1 MYSKL
6 DLPNSAHLLLRLTPN
21 RSVVTWTSLI
31 SGAVRNGHFSLSLS
45 HFSSMRRDGVNPND
59 FTFPVAFK
67 ASGCLR
73 LPVTGQQLHG
83 LAIKDGQMVDAF
95 VGCSAFDMYC
105 KTGLRDD
112 ACKVFDEMPH
122 RNLATW
128 NACISNYVLD
138 GRPGSA
144 VSMFIEFRR
153 NGGGGDA
160 ITFCAFLNACSDAE
174 DLKLG
179 RQLHGFVIRYGY
191 EADVSVANGLID
203 FYGKCHE
210 MGCVEVV
217 FGGMS
222 SRNDVSW
229 SSLVAAYEQND
240 EQEKAC
246 LVFVKARTEGIEPTD
261 YMVSSVLSA
270 CAGLA
275 GLELGRSV
283 HALAAKACIEKNV
296 FVGSALV
303 DMYGK
308 CGSIEDCET
317 AFHEMGERNSV
328 TWNALLGGYAHQGHA
343 DMALALF
350 REMTCGIHEVGP
362 NYVTLV
368 CVLSAC
374 SRAGEVKMGMEIFES
389 MRGRYG
395 IEPGIEH
402 YACVVDIL
410 ARAGKVEEAYE
421 FIRRMHVRPNVS
433 VWGALLGACRVY
445 GKPELGRVAAE
456 NLFDLDPHDS
466 GNHVLLS
473 NMFAASGRWEEANL
487 VRKEMKDVGI
497 KKGVGCSW
505 ISVKNSVHVFQAK
518 DTSHELNSEIQKML
532 TKLKMDMKS
541 AGYVPDTKQALYDL
555 EEEEKE
561 TEVWYHSEKI
571 ALAFGL
577 IALPPGIPI
586 RITKNL
592 RVCVDCHSAI
602 KFISGIVGREIII
615 RGEEPTAEALEMAA
629 AKGACLNHVSRESS
643 DIKRLAKFYQE
654 IFGFEQVES
663 PKLEFD
669 VIWLKLP
676 SFFLHLI
683 ERNPETRLPEGPW
696 SATSADTDPKK
707 LPRGHHICFSIANFD
722 SFVQTLKVFA
732 LGIKIIGFEA
742 QHYRRRESKRTR
754 GVCQMQRPDKYF
766 SLIQMVMAWRFQAW
780 RIEGNKFGC
789 SISKS
794 SYKLSVCTSEGTVFK

>member
-1 MYSKL
+1 
-6 DLPNSAHLLLRLTPN
+6 
-21 RSVVTWTSLI
+21 
-31 SGAVRNGHFSLSLS
+31 
-45 HFSSMRRDGVNPND
+45 MRRDGVNPND

-83 LAIKDGQMVDAF
+83 LAIKDGQMIDEF

-112 ACKVFDEMPH
+112 ACKAFDEMSH
-122 RNLATW
+122 RNIATW
-128 NACISNYVLD
+128 NAYISNSVLD
-138 GRPGSA
+138 GRPYSGIA
-144 VSMFIEFRR
+144 KFIEFRR
-153 NGGGGDA
+153 SGGGGDG
-160 ITFCAFLNACSDAE
+160 ITFCAFLNACSDTS
-174 DLKLG
+174 DLLLG

-210 MGCVEVV
+210 IGCFEFV

-222 SRNDVSW
+222 SRNNVSW
-229 SSLVAAYEQND
+229 SSMAAAYEQND

-246 LVFVKARTEGIEPTD
+246 LIFLKARKEGIEPTD

-308 CGSIEDCET
+308 CGSIDDCEI
-317 AFHEMGERNSV
+317 AFHEIGEKNLV

-350 REMTCGIHEVGP
+350 QEMTCDRLELRP

-389 MRGRYG
+389 MREKYE
-395 IEPGIEH
+395 IVPGIEH
-402 YACVVDIL
+402 YACVVDML

-421 FIRRMHVRPNVS
+421 FIRRMPIRPNVS

-456 NLFDLDPHDS
+456 KLFVLDPHDS
-466 GNHVLLS
+466 GNHVVLS
-473 NMFAASGRWEEANL
+473 NLFAASGRWEEANL
-487 VRKEMKDVGI
+487 VRKEMQDIGI
-497 KKGVGCSW
+497 KKGMGCSW

-518 DTSHELNSEIQKML
+518 DTSHEMNSEIQKML
-532 TKLKMDMKS
+532 TKLKMAMKA
-541 AGYVPDTKQALYDL
+541 AGYVPDTKQALYDV

-577 IALPPGIPI
+577 IALPPGVPI

-602 KFISGIVGREIII
+602 KFISGIVGREIIL
-615 RGEEPTAEALEMAA
+615 RD
-629 AKGACLNHVSRESS
+629 NH
-643 DIKRLAKFYQE
+643 
-654 IFGFEQVES
+654 
-663 PKLEFD
+663 
-669 VIWLKLP
+669 
-676 SFFLHLI
+676 
-683 ERNPETRLPEGPW
+683 
-696 SATSADTDPKK
+696 
-707 LPRGHHICFSIANFD
+707 
-722 SFVQTLKVFA
+722 
-732 LGIKIIGFEA
+732 
-742 QHYRRRESKRTR
+742 
-754 GVCQMQRPDKYF
+754 
-766 SLIQMVMAWRFQAW
+766 RFHRFRDNQ
-780 RIEGNKFGC
+780 C
-789 SISKS
+789 SCRD
-794 SYKLSVCTSEGTVFK
+794 YW